1 MRNIY
6 FYIILPL
13 IVSAVILIGFHK
25 HIWQMG
31 DTKLSWNLDKQFTV
45 KFGAQVGWTTNGLI
59 VDVNE
64 SARILVGDVFFGQYV
79 VTNHSDK
86 VYKLTVERIA
96 YPISFR
102 THIRTINNNIPTQ
115 LTMEPGSQT
124 VLFVYG
130 YVDPTIVEEQDPKK
144 IPVSDRLYMKI
155 ELYTDEELAVR
166 EKSRKERAARKEL
179 DPNTAQD
186 YYYQAPL

>member
-13 IVSAVILIGFHK
+13 VVSAIILVSFHK
-25 HIWQMG
+25 HIWQTG
-31 DTKLSWNLDKQFTV
+31 NPKYSWHLDREFTV

-59 VDVNE
+59 VDTSE
-64 SARILVGDVFFGQYV
+64 SVRIMIGDVFFGKYV
-79 VTNHSDK
+79 VNNHSDK
-86 VYKLTVERIA
+86 VYKLTVEQIA

-144 IPVSDRLYMKI
+144 IPVSDRLYMKM
-155 ELYTDEELAVR
+155 ELYTDEELEVR
-166 EKSRKERAARKEL
+166 KKLEKERAARKEQ
-179 DPNTAQD
+179 DPNTNYD
-186 YYYQAPL
+186 YYQAPL

>member
-6 FYIILPL
+6 FYIILPI
-13 IVSAVILIGFHK
+13 IVSAIILFSFHK
-25 HIWQMG
+25 HIWQTHE
-31 DTKLSWNLDKQFTV
+31 TKHSWNSDKEFTV
-45 KFGAQVGWTTNGLI
+45 SFGHQVGWTTNGLI
-59 VDVNE
+59 VDTSE
-64 SARILVGDVFFGQYV
+64 SVRILVGDVFFGQYV
-79 VTNHSDK
+79 VSNHSDK
-86 VYKLTVERIA
+86 VYKLTVEQIA

-144 IPVSDRLYMKI
+144 IPVSDRLYMKM
-155 ELYTDEELAVR
+155 ELYTDEELEVR
-166 EKSRKERAARKEL
+166 KKLEKERAARKEQ
-179 DPNTAQD
+179 DPNTNYD
-186 YYYQAPL
+186 YYQAPL